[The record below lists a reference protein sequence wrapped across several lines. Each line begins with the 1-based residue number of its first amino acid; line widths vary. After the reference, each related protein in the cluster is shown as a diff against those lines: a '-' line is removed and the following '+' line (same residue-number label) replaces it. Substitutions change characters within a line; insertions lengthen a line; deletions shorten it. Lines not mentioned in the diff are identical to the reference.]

1 MELDPRALN
10 IRGKQ
15 STIELQLQHMM
26 YLASFN
32 DHRPLR
38 RRDCWVSQSEK
49 LRLSLKQVYS
59 GPQGKGQS

>member
-32 DHRPLR
+32 DDRPL
-38 RRDCWVSQSEK
+38 
-49 LRLSLKQVYS
+49 
-59 GPQGKGQS
+59 